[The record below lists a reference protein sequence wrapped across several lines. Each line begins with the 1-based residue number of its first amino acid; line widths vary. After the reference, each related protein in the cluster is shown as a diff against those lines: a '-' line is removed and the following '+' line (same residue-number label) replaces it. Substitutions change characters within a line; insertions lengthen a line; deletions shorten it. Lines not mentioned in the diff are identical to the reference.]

1 MKERLI
7 FFICSANN
15 RNLKY
20 FNLLDIFIYLTFKN
34 RICEYSN
41 IDVFKHEESV
51 KAGVGQHT
59 YSGSVCGGGSDGFT
73 NSEHPSLSNY

>member
-20 FNLLDIFIYLTFKN
+20 FNLLDIFMYLNLKTEFA
-34 RICEYSN
+34 N
-41 IDVFKHEESV
+41 I
-51 KAGVGQHT
+51 QILM
-59 YSGSVCGGGSDGFT
+59 
-73 NSEHPSLSNY
+73 SLSMKRVSRQVLTAHILRERAEGIRWIHQ